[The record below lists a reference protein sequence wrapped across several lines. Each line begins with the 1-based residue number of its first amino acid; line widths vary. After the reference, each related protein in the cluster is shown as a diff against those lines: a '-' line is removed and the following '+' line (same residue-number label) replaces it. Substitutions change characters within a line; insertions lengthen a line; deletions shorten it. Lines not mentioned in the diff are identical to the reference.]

1 MAVRA
6 TAGSAGLSGLI
17 WLLVLV
23 PIQLKQRQLLR
34 QCDHITS
41 EYLRLSR
48 IWQISG
54 AVATVLPLP
63 ILYLMINKIG

>member
-1 MAVRA
+1 M
-6 TAGSAGLSGLI
+6 SGLI

-23 PIQLKQRQLLR
+23 PIQLRQRTLLAR
-34 QCDHITS
+34 TDRITP

-48 IWQISG
+48 LWQISG

-63 ILYLMINKIG
+63 ILYFMIAKVH